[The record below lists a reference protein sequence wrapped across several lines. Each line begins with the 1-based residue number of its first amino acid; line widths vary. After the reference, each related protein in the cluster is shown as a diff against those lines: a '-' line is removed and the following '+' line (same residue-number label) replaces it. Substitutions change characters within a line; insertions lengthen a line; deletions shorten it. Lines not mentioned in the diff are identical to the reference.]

1 MKVQANT
8 SAVDKRGS
16 VGDDDPIGSLD
27 DPPAKSIVDD
37 EQSLPPEV
45 GAPDTAAAGD
55 PEHGDEHEGAAEA
68 TGHRQGFSDEPVARR
83 GRASRV
89 RRGAAVVLI
98 AMMAVT
104 CWESWLM
111 IQQNQTADAGHEAL
125 AAATTFANALITVD
139 ANAVD
144 KDFDDV
150 LDGSTGGFKDLY
162 NKSSTELRQLIVEN
176 KAAAHGTVVDA
187 AVESVTKDKVVVL
200 LFINQSVKNQATP
213 DPQID
218 RSRVRMTLEKV
229 NGRWLAS
236 KVEMP

>member
-16 VGDDDPIGSLD
+16 VGDGDPIGSVD
-27 DPPAKSIVDD
+27 DPSAKSIADD

-55 PEHGDEHEGAAEA
+55 SEHGDEPEGAAEA
-68 TGHRQGFSDEPVARR
+68 TGHRHGSSDEPAARR

-98 AMMAVT
+98 ATMAVT
-104 CWESWLM
+104 CWEAWLL
-111 IQQNQTADAGHEAL
+111 IQQHQNADAAHQAL
-125 AAATTFANALITVD
+125 PAATTFANALITVD

-187 AVESVTKDKVVVL
+187 AVESGTKDKVVVL
-200 LFINQSVKNQATP
+200 LFIDQSVKNQATP

-218 RSRVRMTLEKV
+218 RSRVRMTMEKV